1 MRPMHDAANSYN
13 GTMDDMPNLGD
24 TISQVI
30 KGRTD
35 LYENIVRYYEQYV
48 FSVAVRVT
56 FDRDLAYDVTQE
68 TFVKLYSSLARF
80 RGGSKLSSY
89 LYRIAS
95 NTAIDAVRRKPQ
107 HPVATGETQA
117 DLLTAESPETDEDRD
132 GPSDEDVRDGVRTA
146 MQSMDPRFRAAF
158 SLVDLDGLTYDEAAA
173 TLGIP
178 AGTVKSRVFRAREQ
192 LRELLAGTFHEPP
205 RPKNGEQE

>member
-1 MRPMHDAANSYN
+1 MHDAANSYN
-13 GTMDDMPNLGD
+13 GSMDDMPNLGD

-30 KGRTD
+30 TGRTAPCV
-35 LYENIVRYYEQYV
+35 NIVRYYEQYV

-68 TFVKLYSSLARF
+68 TFVKLYSSLSRF
-80 RGGSKLSSY
+80 RGSSKLSSY

-95 NTAIDAVRRKPQ
+95 NTAIDAVRRKPRY
-107 HPVATGETQA
+107 PVATGETQA

-132 GPSDEDVRDGVRTA
+132 GPSDEEVREGVRAA

-173 TLGIP
+173 TLGVP

-192 LRELLAGTFHEPP
+192 LRELLAGTFREPS
-205 RPKNGEQE
+205 RPKNGEQ

>member
-1 MRPMHDAANSYN
+1 
-13 GTMDDMPNLGD
+13 MDDMPHLED

-30 KGRTD
+30 MGRTD

-80 RGGSKLSSY
+80 RGTSKLSSY

-95 NTAIDAVRRKPQ
+95 NCAIDAVRRKSQ
-107 HPVATGETQA
+107 HPVASGETQA
-117 DLLTAESPETDEDRD
+117 DLLTAEAPEMEEDHD
-132 GPSDEDVRDGVRTA
+132 GPTDDEVREGVRA
-146 MQSMDPRFRAAF
+146 ALQNIDPRFRAAF

-173 TLGIP
+173 TLGVP
-178 AGTVKSRVFRAREQ
+178 SGTVKSRVFRAREQ
-192 LRELLAGTFHEPP
+192 LRELLAGTFREPP
-205 RPKNGEQE
+205 RPKNGEQ